1 MESKQ
6 KKQMDLLTAI
16 EQIVEKAKD
25 SKLSPEF
32 YRKASRYIKYV
43 SDKLDLTK
51 EQSVMLALFINRSDD
66 SSIRISE
73 LSVETLMAIE
83 RVFLTEY
90 HSTSLK
96 P

>member
-1 MESKQ
+1 MERKQ

-43 SDKLDLTK
+43 SDKLDLTNTALERIIFLVTK
-51 EQSVMLALFINRSDD
+51 ES
-66 SSIRISE
+66 
-73 LSVETLMAIE
+73 
-83 RVFLTEY
+83 
-90 HSTSLK
+90 
-96 P
+96 

>member
-1 MESKQ
+1 MERKQ

-32 YRKASRYIKYV
+32 YHKASRYIK
-43 SDKLDLTK
+43 S
-51 EQSVMLALFINRSDD
+51 
-66 SSIRISE
+66 
-73 LSVETLMAIE
+73 
-83 RVFLTEY
+83 LTEY

>member
-32 YRKASRYIKYV
+32 YHKASRYIK
-43 SDKLDLTK
+43 S
-51 EQSVMLALFINRSDD
+51 
-66 SSIRISE
+66 
-73 LSVETLMAIE
+73 
-83 RVFLTEY
+83 LTEY

>member
-43 SDKLDLTK
+43 SDTHT
-51 EQSVMLALFINRSDD
+51 
-66 SSIRISE
+66 
-73 LSVETLMAIE
+73 TLHE
-83 RVFLTEY
+83 R
-90 HSTSLK
+90 H
-96 P
+96 